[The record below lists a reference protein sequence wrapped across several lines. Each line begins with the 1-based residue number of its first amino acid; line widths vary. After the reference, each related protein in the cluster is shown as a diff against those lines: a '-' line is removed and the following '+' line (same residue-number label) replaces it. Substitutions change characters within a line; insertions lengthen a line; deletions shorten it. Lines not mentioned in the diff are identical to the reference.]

1 MSKLGDIALQAQN
14 LPWLGA
20 RERTVLKR
28 IGDCQSARLGGN
40 TLHCECGNI
49 QVHYNSCRDRHCP
62 LCQGLARAKWVA
74 DRIKELLPCAYFHV
88 VFTVPHELVPLALAN
103 RELFYQALFRSTHET
118 LKAVALNPANLG
130 AKIGG
135 LSVLHTWNQKLAFH
149 PHLHCIVP
157 SGGLSPEGD
166 RWIAG
171 NSRFLMSVRRL
182 SRVFRGKLLAV
193 LEAALLAGKLRGDP
207 AKMHRGLR
215 KAAGKDFVVYAKA
228 PFGGPAQVLKYLGRY
243 THRVGICEQR
253 ILSVKDGQVSFVWA
267 DRSDGGSR
275 HTMTLPLAE
284 FVRKFL
290 LHLLPRGL
298 RKIRYFGYMANRDRG
313 QALQQVRTLIGGPPP
328 AISTLAATSPET
340 PEPPD
345 TVKEIK
351 ILCRLCGA
359 KMLFEPQIPL
369 DLPRPAP
376 ELESTG

>member
-1 MSKLGDIALQAQN
+1 MREHPGALQF
-14 LPWLGA
+14 L
-20 RERTVLKR
+20 
-28 IGDCQSARLGGN
+28 
-40 TLHCECGNI
+40 
-49 QVHYNSCRDRHCP
+49 
-62 LCQGLARAKWVA
+62 WVA

-157 SGGLSPEGD
+157 SGGL
-166 RWIAG
+166 
-171 NSRFLMSVRRL
+171 LSVRRL

-298 RKIRYFGYMANRDRG
+298 RKIRYFGYMAN
-313 QALQQVRTLIGGPPP
+313 PPP